1 MIEFIVTIVYCINLI
16 ILSILFVKKAI
27 FFFSNEEKFA
37 GVMCICL
44 SILTLFCSIYGGYKY
59 YISQKQDFCPNCH
72 YEYKTNEK
80 FDYCPECNA
89 KLINKCDSCNKYLPD
104 SATDTCPYC
113 GETINTKVGEIPE
126 SKKSSDEKQQYSK
139 CSNCE
144 KSLKDMKDIDN
155 CPYCGFHLTHI
166 STNKLTECQYCHRS
180 LDGME
185 HIGDKCPYCG
195 KEIEFK
201 VSDIPND
208 SN

>member
-1 MIEFIVTIVYCINLI
+1 MTLTEEEFKMSEMLITCIFVGILSLLLFITGICSICFEDIGLGVISIFFSVVFAVVTIFCGDIYFKNQQFVY
-16 ILSILFVKKAI
+16 
-27 FFFSNEEKFA
+27 
-37 GVMCICL
+37 
-44 SILTLFCSIYGGYKY
+44 
-59 YISQKQDFCPNCH
+59 CPNCH

-89 KLINKCDSCNKYLPD
+89 KLTNKCDSCNKYLPD

-139 CSNCE
+139 CPNCE

-166 STNKLTECQYCHRS
+166 STNKPTECQYCHRS

-185 HIGDKCPYCG
+185 HIDDKCPYCG
-195 KEIEFK
+195 NKIEK
-201 VSDIPND
+201 DD
-208 SN
+208 D

>member
-89 KLINKCDSCNKYLPD
+89 KLHIN
-104 SATDTCPYC
+104 
-113 GETINTKVGEIPE
+113 
-126 SKKSSDEKQQYSK
+126 
-139 CSNCE
+139 
-144 KSLKDMKDIDN
+144 
-155 CPYCGFHLTHI
+155 
-166 STNKLTECQYCHRS
+166 
-180 LDGME
+180 
-185 HIGDKCPYCG
+185 
-195 KEIEFK
+195 
-201 VSDIPND
+201 
-208 SN
+208 

>member
-1 MIEFIVTIVYCINLI
+1 MSEMLITCIFVGILSLLLFITGICSICFEDIGLGVISIFFSVVFAVVTIFCGDIYFKNQQFVY
-16 ILSILFVKKAI
+16 
-27 FFFSNEEKFA
+27 
-37 GVMCICL
+37 
-44 SILTLFCSIYGGYKY
+44 
-59 YISQKQDFCPNCH
+59 CPNCH
-72 YEYKTNEK
+72 YQYQVYEQY
-80 FDYCPECNA
+80 DYCPQCNT
-89 KLINKCDSCNKYLPD
+89 KLTNKCDSCNKYLPD

-139 CSNCE
+139 CPNCE

-166 STNKLTECQYCHRS
+166 STNKPTECQYCHRS